1 MESRNAAVARC
12 FAKQAWKSKPM
23 DSVRHLSFDVA
34 VVGAGP
40 AGIAAALAAADS
52 GVTVGLIDDNPAAGG
67 QIWRGVQS
75 APQNSASSIWF
86 QRLNKSAVQLV
97 RGARVFH
104 AAKGELAAES
114 DDSAIQISY
123 GKLILTT
130 GARELFLPFPG
141 WTLPNVTG
149 AGGLQALLKSGLDIA
164 GKRVVIAG
172 TGPLL
177 LAVAAYARK
186 CGAKVVAICEQTTRS
201 RMVRFGMKMLLV
213 PGKAPEALRFA
224 YELRGIP
231 HWTDCWPVA
240 AFGSRRIESVRISR
254 QGQTSEIECDY
265 LACGFLLIP
274 NLELPRM
281 CGCRLESGFVH
292 VNEYQQTSA
301 PGIYC
306 AGEPTGIGG
315 LELALAEG
323 EVAGYA
329 ATNWEDR
336 AKHLFAKRARYGKG
350 VRILKDAFPLRPE
363 LKNLARPD
371 TLVCRCEDVP
381 HERLREH
388 GCWRAAKLHA
398 RCGMGPCQGRVC
410 APAAEFLFGWQ
421 IDSVRPPVFPVRCA
435 SLAAVPSHSAAA
447 RN

>member
-1 MESRNAAVARC
+1 
-12 FAKQAWKSKPM
+12 M
-23 DSVRHLSFDVA
+23 DSVKNLRFDVA

-52 GVTVGLIDDNPAAGG
+52 GRTIGLIDDNPAAGG
-67 QIWRGVQS
+67 QIWRD
-75 APQNSASSIWF
+75 AQNSARPPASSIWLD
-86 QRLNKSAVQLV
+86 RLNKIGVQIV

-123 GKLILTT
+123 GKLILAT

-141 WTLPNVTG
+141 WTLPNVMG
-149 AGGLQALLKSGLDIA
+149 AGGLQALVKSGLDIS
-164 GKRVVIAG
+164 GKRIVIAG

-177 LAVAAYARK
+177 FAVAAYTRK
-186 CGAKVVAICEQTTRS
+186 CGAKVIGICEQTTR
-201 RMVRFGMKMLLV
+201 RKMARFGLKMMLV
-213 PGKAPEALRFA
+213 PGKAAEAVRFA
-224 YELRGIP
+224 YDLRGIP
-231 HWTDCWPVA
+231 HWTGCWPVA
-240 AFGSRRIESVRISR
+240 AFGNRRVETVRISR
-254 QGQTSEIECDY
+254 HGQTSELECDY
-265 LACGFLLIP
+265 LACGFHLIP
-274 NLELPRM
+274 NVELPRM
-281 CGCRLESGFVH
+281 CGCRLRENFVQ
-292 VNEYQQTSA
+292 VDEYQQSSV
-301 PGIYC
+301 PGIFC

-315 LELALAEG
+315 LELALVAG
-323 EVAGYA
+323 EIAGYA

-336 AKHLFAKRARYGKG
+336 AKHLFAKRARLQKV

-381 HERLREH
+381 HERLCEH
-388 GCWRAAKLHA
+388 SSWRAAKLHA

-410 APAAEFLFGWQ
+410 GPAAEFLFGWQ
-421 IDSVRPPVFPVRCA
+421 IDSVRPPLFPVRCS
-435 SLAAVPSHSAAA
+435 SLAAIPAHFAP

>member
-1 MESRNAAVARC
+1 
-12 FAKQAWKSKPM
+12 M
-23 DSVRHLSFDVA
+23 DSVKHLRFDVI

-52 GVTVGLIDDNPAAGG
+52 GKSVGLIDDNPTAGG
-67 QIWRGVQS
+67 QIWRGSQS
-75 APQNSASSIWF
+75 APRKSASSIWF
-86 QRLNKSAVQLV
+86 NRLRKSAVQIIG
-97 RGARVFH
+97 GARVFH
-104 AAKGELAAES
+104 AANGELAAES
-114 DDSAIQISY
+114 DDSAIQITY
-123 GKLILTT
+123 GKLIIAT

-141 WTLPNVTG
+141 WTLPNVIGT
-149 AGGLQALLKSGLDIA
+149 GGLQALLKSGLEIA

-186 CGAKVVAICEQTTRS
+186 CGAKVLGICEQTTRP
-201 RMVRFGMKMLLV
+201 RMVGFGMKMLLV
-213 PGKAPEALRFA
+213 RGKAPEALRFA
-224 YELRGIP
+224 YDLRGIP

-240 AFGSRRIESVRISR
+240 AFGNRRVESVRISR
-254 QGQTSEIECDY
+254 QGLTSEIECDY
-265 LACGFLLIP
+265 LACGFHLIP
-274 NLELPRM
+274 NSELPRM
-281 CGCRLESGFVH
+281 CGCRLQQGFVQ
-292 VNEYQQTSA
+292 VDEYQQTSVA
-301 PGIYC
+301 GTFC

-323 EVAGYA
+323 EIAGYA

-336 AKHLFAKRARYGKG
+336 AKHLFAKRARYQKVVG
-350 VRILKDAFPLRPE
+350 ILKDAFPLRPE

-381 HERLREH
+381 HVRLCEH
-388 GCWRAAKLHA
+388 SSWRAAKLHA

-410 APAAEFLFGWQ
+410 APAAEFLFGWE
-421 IDSVRPPVFPVRCA
+421 IDSVRPPVFPVRCS
-435 SLAAVPSHSAAA
+435 SLAAIRSHSAAP

>member
-1 MESRNAAVARC
+1 
-12 FAKQAWKSKPM
+12 M
-23 DSVRHLSFDVA
+23 DSVKHLRFDVI

-52 GVTVGLIDDNPAAGG
+52 GKSVGLIDDNPTAGG
-67 QIWRGVQS
+67 QIWRGSQS
-75 APQNSASSIWF
+75 APRKSASSIWF
-86 QRLNKSAVQLV
+86 NRLRKSAVQIIG
-97 RGARVFH
+97 GARVFH
-104 AAKGELAAES
+104 AANGELAAES
-114 DDSAIQISY
+114 DDSAIQITY
-123 GKLILTT
+123 GKLIIAT

-141 WTLPNVTG
+141 WTLPNVMGT
-149 AGGLQALLKSGLDIA
+149 GGLQALLKSGLEIA

-186 CGAKVVAICEQTTRS
+186 CGAKVLGICEQTTRP
-201 RMVRFGMKMLLV
+201 RMVGFGMKMLLV
-213 PGKAPEALRFA
+213 RGKAPEALRFA
-224 YELRGIP
+224 YDLRGIP

-240 AFGSRRIESVRISR
+240 AFGNRRVESVRISR
-254 QGQTSEIECDY
+254 QGLTSEIECDY
-265 LACGFLLIP
+265 LACGFHLIP
-274 NLELPRM
+274 NSELPRM
-281 CGCRLESGFVH
+281 CGCRLQQGFVQ
-292 VNEYQQTSA
+292 VDEYQQTSVA
-301 PGIYC
+301 GTFC

-323 EVAGYA
+323 EIAGYA

-336 AKHLFAKRARYGKG
+336 AKHLFAKRARYQKVVG
-350 VRILKDAFPLRPE
+350 ILKDAFPLRPE

-381 HERLREH
+381 HVRLCEH
-388 GCWRAAKLHA
+388 SSWRAAKLHA

-410 APAAEFLFGWQ
+410 APAAEFLFGWE
-421 IDSVRPPVFPVRCA
+421 IDSVRPPVFPVRCS
-435 SLAAVPSHSAAA
+435 SLAAIRSHSAAP

>member
-1 MESRNAAVARC
+1 
-12 FAKQAWKSKPM
+12 M
-23 DSVRHLSFDVA
+23 DNVKHLRFDVA

-40 AGIAAALAAADS
+40 AGISAALAAADS
-52 GVTVGLIDDNPAAGG
+52 GRTIGLIDDNPAAGG
-67 QIWRGVQS
+67 QIWRAAYNS
-75 APQNSASSIWF
+75 ARLSASSIWF
-86 QRLNKSAVQLV
+86 DRLNKSAVQIV

-104 AAKGELAAES
+104 AAAGELAAES
-114 DDSAIQISY
+114 DDSVIQISY

-141 WTLPNVTG
+141 WTLPNVMG
-149 AGGLQALLKSGLDIA
+149 AGGLQALVKSGLDIS
-164 GKRVVIAG
+164 GKRIVIAG

-177 LAVAAYARK
+177 LAVAAYAGK
-186 CGAKVVAICEQTTRS
+186 CGAKVIGICEQTTRS
-201 RMVRFGMKMLLV
+201 RMARFGLNMMLI
-213 PGKAPEALRFA
+213 PGKAAETLRFA

-240 AFGSRRIESVRISR
+240 AFGNRRVETVRISR
-254 QGQTSEIECDY
+254 HGQITEIECDY
-265 LACGFLLIP
+265 LACGFHLIP
-274 NLELPRM
+274 NIELPHM
-281 CGCRLESGFVH
+281 CGCGLRDNFVA
-292 VNEYQQTSA
+292 VDEYQQTSV
-301 PGIYC
+301 PGIFC

-315 LELALAEG
+315 VDLALVEG
-323 EVAGYA
+323 EIAGYA

-336 AKHLFAKRARYGKG
+336 AKHLFAKRARFQKV
-350 VRILKDAFPLRPE
+350 VRILQDAFPLRPE

-381 HERLREH
+381 HERLCEH
-388 GCWRAAKLHA
+388 TSWRAAKLHA

-421 IDSVRPPVFPVRCA
+421 IDSVRPPLFPVRCS
-435 SLAAVPSHSAAA
+435 SLTAMSPHSAA

>member
-1 MESRNAAVARC
+1 
-12 FAKQAWKSKPM
+12 M
-23 DSVRHLSFDVA
+23 DSVKHLRFDVI

-52 GVTVGLIDDNPAAGG
+52 GKSVGLIDDNPTAGG
-67 QIWRGVQS
+67 QIWRGSQS
-75 APQNSASSIWF
+75 APRKSASSIWF
-86 QRLNKSAVQLV
+86 NRLRKSAVQIIG
-97 RGARVFH
+97 GARVFH
-104 AAKGELAAES
+104 AANGELAAES
-114 DDSAIQISY
+114 DDSAIQITY
-123 GKLILTT
+123 GKLIIAT

-141 WTLPNVTG
+141 WTLPNVMGT
-149 AGGLQALLKSGLDIA
+149 GGLQALLKSGLEIA

-186 CGAKVVAICEQTTRS
+186 CGAKVLGICEQTARP
-201 RMVRFGMKMLLV
+201 RMVVSGMKMLLV
-213 PGKAPEALRFA
+213 RGKAPEVLRFA
-224 YELRGIP
+224 YDIRGIP

-240 AFGSRRIESVRISR
+240 AFGNRRVEIVRISR

-265 LACGFLLIP
+265 LACGFHLIP
-274 NLELPRM
+274 NVELPRM
-281 CGCRLESGFVH
+281 CGCRLQQGLVEVD
-292 VNEYQQTSA
+292 EYQQTSVT
-301 PGIYC
+301 GTYY

-315 LELALAEG
+315 LELALVEG
-323 EVAGYA
+323 EIAGYA

-336 AKHLFAKRARYGKG
+336 AKHLFAKRARCQKV

-381 HERLREH
+381 HERLCEH
-388 GCWRAAKLHA
+388 SSWRAAKLHA

-410 APAAEFLFGWQ
+410 APAAEFLFGWE
-421 IDSVRPPVFPVRCA
+421 IDSVRPPLFPVRCS
-435 SLAAVPSHSAAA
+435 SLVALSSHSAP